1 MKYRAIILLALLF
14 FLSACRRD
22 EELPEIE
29 SGPIIFDYAVDN
41 LTTDSTYQRCDT
53 IETPIT
59 QPLLSEASGMAV
71 SRNRPELLW
80 SHNDSG
86 HPNRLFVLNEA
97 GEEFGYFTVSG
108 AGSRDYE
115 DICIGPG
122 PADGVS
128 YIYLADIGDNLAQ
141 HNYIVVYRF
150 PEPDLSIVQPGGTYA
165 IDQNQVERFEFTYPN
180 GPRDAEALM
189 IDPLTQDLYI
199 VTKRDFRSLI
209 YKTPQ
214 PLVSGTRSELMLLAQ
229 LPMNGIVAGDI
240 QADGSQIVLK
250 DFSKLYVWERLPNES
265 VIDAMERQ
273 PQHLPYDLEPQG
285 ESIAIH
291 PDGTRYFTI
300 SEQSGIVLP
309 PIQSY
314 KQHEE

>member
-1 MKYRAIILLALLF
+1 
-14 FLSACRRD
+14 
-22 EELPEIE
+22 
-29 SGPIIFDYAVDN
+29 
-41 LTTDSTYQRCDT
+41 
-53 IETPIT
+53 
-59 QPLLSEASGMAV
+59 MAV

-86 HPNRLFVLNEA
+86 HPNRLFVINAA
-97 GEEFGYFTVSG
+97 GQEFGYFTITG

-150 PEPDLSIVQPGGTYA
+150 PEPDLSNVQPGGTYA
-165 IDQNQVERFEFTYPN
+165 IDQNEVERFEFTYPN
-180 GPRDAEALM
+180 GPRDAETLM
-189 IDPLTQDLYI
+189 IDPLTQELYI

-273 PQHLPYDLEPQG
+273 PQYLPYNIEPQG

-291 PDGTRYFTI
+291 PDGNQYFTI
-300 SEQSGIVLP
+300 SEQSGVVAP
-309 PIQSY
+309 PIYTY
-314 KQHEE
+314 KKHDE

>member
-1 MKYRAIILLALLF
+1 MKASAVFALTLLF

-22 EELPEIE
+22 EDLPEIE
-29 SGPIIFDYAVDN
+29 STLIIFDYSVDN
-41 LTTDSTYQRCDT
+41 LTTDSTFQRCDT
-53 IETPIT
+53 IETPIN
-59 QPLLSEASGMAV
+59 QPLLSEASGLVV

-86 HPNRLFVLNEA
+86 HPNRLFLLNEA
-97 GEEFGYFTVSG
+97 GQEFGYFSITG

-122 PADGVS
+122 PIEGVN
-128 YIYLADIGDNLAQ
+128 YIYLGDLGDNHAQ
-141 HNYIVVYRF
+141 YAYIVIYRF
-150 PEPDLSIVQPGGTYA
+150 PEPDLSNVQPGGIYA

-180 GPRDAEALM
+180 GPRDAETLM
-189 IDPLTQDLYI
+189 IDPLTQDLFI

-214 PLVSGTRSELMLLAQ
+214 PLVSGTRSELTLLAQ
-229 LPMNGIVAGDI
+229 LPFNGIVAGDI
-240 QADGSQIVLK
+240 QADGSRIVLK
-250 DFSKLYVWERLPNES
+250 DFSKLYAWERLPEES
-265 VIDAMERQ
+265 IIDAMKRQ

-291 PDGTRYFTI
+291 PNGERYYTI
-300 SEQSGIVLP
+300 SEQSGVVLP
-309 PIQSY
+309 PVQSY
-314 KQHEE
+314 KKREE

>member
-1 MKYRAIILLALLF
+1 MKASAVFALTLLF

-22 EELPEIE
+22 EELPATNETLL
-29 SGPIIFDYAVDN
+29 IFDYSVDN
-41 LTTDSTYQRCDT
+41 LSIDSSFYRCDSV
-53 IETPIT
+53 EVPIM
-59 QPLLSEASGMAV
+59 QPLLNEASGLAV

-86 HPNRLFVLNEA
+86 HPNRLFVINAA
-97 GEEFGYFTVSG
+97 GQEFGYFTITG

-122 PADGVS
+122 PTTGVN
-128 YIYLADIGDNLAQ
+128 YIYLGDIGDNLAQ
-141 HNYIVVYRF
+141 CNYIVIYRF
-150 PEPDLSIVQPGGTYA
+150 PEPDLSNVQPGGTYA
-165 IDQNQVERFEFTYPN
+165 IDQNEVERFEFTYPN
-180 GPRDAEALM
+180 GPRDAETLM
-189 IDPLTQDLYI
+189 IDPLTQELFI

-214 PLVSGTRSELMLLAQ
+214 PLVSGTRSELTLLAQ
-229 LPMNGIVAGDI
+229 LPFNGIVAGDI

-291 PDGTRYFTI
+291 PNGNQYFTI
-300 SEQSGIVLP
+300 SEQSGVVAP
-309 PIQSY
+309 PVQAY
-314 KQHEE
+314 KKYDE